1 MYCLRVLLVL
11 VCVLIFPLG
20 QAAAAPLQVTVSVVP
35 QAYFVRQ
42 IAHDLVQVSVMVL
55 PGASP
60 ATYEPKPNQMK
71 ALSSSAAYFAVG
83 APFETT
89 WLDKICAANPN
100 MLIVRTQEGITKVPM
115 ARHHHDLEASRDHD
129 QHHESHAIL
138 DPHIWLAPDLVA
150 IQARNICKGLVAV
163 DPDHKEI
170 YETNL
175 AAFEQELTRLDTR
188 IRAILGDTSTNN
200 RFLIFHPAWGY
211 FARAYGLRQIPV
223 EMEGKSPSPKDLSQL
238 IQLARSHDLD
248 TVFVQPQFSQ
258 KSAVVIA
265 GAING
270 RVVRLDPLAKDWAT
284 NLVNAATSIKEALR

>member
-1 MYCLRVLLVL
+1 VSLL
-11 VCVLIFPLG
+11 
-20 QAAAAPLQVTVSVVP
+20 P

-42 IAHDLVQVSVMVL
+42 IAHDLVEVSVMVL

-71 ALSSSAAYFAVG
+71 ALASSAAYFAVG

-89 WLDKICAANPN
+89 WLDKIRAANPH
-100 MLIVRTQEGITKVPM
+100 MLMVLTQEGITKIPM
-115 ARHHHDLEASRDHD
+115 ARHHHDHPGATMDQDHEHHDHQEANKDHD
-129 QHHESHAIL
+129 HESHAIL

-150 IQARNICKGLVAV
+150 IQARNICKGLVQV
-163 DPDHKEI
+163 DPQHKEI

-200 RFLIFHPAWGY
+200 RFLVFHPAWGY